1 MFLIVG
7 LGNPG
12 KKYEKT
18 KHNVGFETIDYLS
31 SMHGIKV
38 NKIKHH
44 SLIGEGNIEGHKVV
58 LLKPQTFMNLSGD
71 AVRDAINF
79 YKQDLEKLIIIYDDV
94 DTEIGRIRI
103 KKKGSAGSHNGM
115 KSIIGNIQSSEFPR
129 IRIGIGSNNNSD
141 LADYV
146 LSGFKKENREQMV
159 ISIERAAKAV
169 TCLIKEGIDLA
180 MNEYNVWENNEDKSK

>member
-146 LSGFKKENREQMV
+146 LSGFKKENREQMG

>member
-18 KHNVGFETIDYLS
+18 KHNVGFETVDCLS
-31 SMHGIKV
+31 SMYGIKV

-44 SLIGEGNIEGHKVV
+44 SLVGEGNIEGHKVV

-115 KSIIGNIQSSEFPR
+115 KSIISNIQSSEFPR

-146 LSGFKKENREQMV
+146 LSGFKKENREQMG